1 MIYLEPSMPELG
13 DGKNF
18 CYKSLELVLQVFVGA
33 FGVLLHLLE
42 TNYYITIDF
51 SYRLHILMVIFS

>member
-1 MIYLEPSMPELG
+1 MPELG

-42 TNYYITIDF
+42 TNHYITIDF
-51 SYRLHILMVIFS
+51 SYRLHILMVFFS